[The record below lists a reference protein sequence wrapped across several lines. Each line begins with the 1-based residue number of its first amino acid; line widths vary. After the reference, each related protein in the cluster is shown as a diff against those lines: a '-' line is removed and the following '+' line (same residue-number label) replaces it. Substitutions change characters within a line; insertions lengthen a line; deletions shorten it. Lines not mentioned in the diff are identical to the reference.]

1 MGTHESHSQEKRIVL
16 VLLNQLNR
24 FGGRFSIGVHQ
35 IVAVGS
41 TIINQT
47 GQSLPVVTIW
57 MAFFLTVSLSLSAI
71 VNYYNRKMQLVE
83 R

>member
-1 MGTHESHSQEKRIVL
+1 MKPGNKVTEPQAAE
-16 VLLNQLNR
+16 
-24 FGGRFSIGVHQ
+24 
-35 IVAVGS
+35 

-71 VNYYNRKMQLVE
+71 VNYYNRKLQLVE